1 VPSPGWW
8 GTVEVLVYESKAYPT
23 LSQGSCIVFTE
34 SSVVA
39 NSMGASRTLGSSCLC
54 CESTQYTC
62 DGSFERQDGE
72 VFIADLAEKQ
82 KKVNIIRRSY
92 YV

>member
-1 VPSPGWW
+1 
-8 GTVEVLVYESKAYPT
+8 
-23 LSQGSCIVFTE
+23 
-34 SSVVA
+34 
-39 NSMGASRTLGSSCLC
+39 MGASKTLGSSCLC